1 MQNYKCVDKII
12 KPKNNLCNIKS
23 LSKGNVHMDKKILEE
38 LVINLL
44 SKNYLL
50 KKDNKKLLEK
60 IEVMENSIEEENK
73 TKLIN
78 GLSFH

>member
-1 MQNYKCVDKII
+1 
-12 KPKNNLCNIKS
+12 
-23 LSKGNVHMDKKILEE
+23 MDKKILEE

>member
-1 MQNYKCVDKII
+1 LQNYNCVDKII

-50 KKDNKKLLEK
+50 KKDNKKLLER
-60 IEVMENSIEEENK
+60 IEVMESSIKEENK